1 MKMTKTLPPQIEK
14 PRSAATAPRQTKAA
28 LLRAR
33 LAKPDGVSLTEMM
46 RLTAWQ
52 AHTLRAALTGLRKT
66 GVILSRRREGGDT
79 LYAIDPAGSA
89 HTSDGGV
96 SQGAEA
102 AEADPG
108 IEPNGLVAPPVTA
121 RGLPD
126 AAIPEPGQGA
136 A

>member
-1 MKMTKTLPPQIEK
+1 MTKTPSPHVEK
-14 PRSAATAPRQTKAA
+14 PISAPTAPRQTKAA

-33 LAKPDGVSLTEMM
+33 LANPGGVSLSEMM
-46 RLTAWQ
+46 RATGWQ

-79 LYAIDPAGSA
+79 IYAVDLSGPATA
-89 HTSDGGV
+89 SDGGV
-96 SQGAEA
+96 AQGVKA
-102 AEADPG
+102 AKSKPG
-108 IEPNGLVAPPVTA
+108 IEVNAPALAPVAA

-126 AAIPEPGQGA
+126 AAISELGKGA

>member
-1 MKMTKTLPPQIEK
+1 MTKTPSSQIEK
-14 PRSAATAPRQTKAA
+14 PICATTGPRQTKAA

-33 LAKPDGVSLTEMM
+33 LAKSGGVSLTEMM
-46 RLTAWQ
+46 QLTGWQ

-79 LYAIDPAGSA
+79 IYAIDPAGPA
-89 HTSDGGV
+89 PASDGGV
-96 SQGAEA
+96 AQGADA

-108 IEPNGLVAPPVTA
+108 IEPNAPAVPVAA
-121 RGLPD
+121 HGLPD
-126 AAIPEPGQGA
+126 AAITKLGKGA